1 MSTFL
6 SSVLRPRRVSAI
18 AALAVALPLLAA
30 NIQTAQAYDI
40 TSTAAVNVTA
50 AGIAL
55 QSHDPVAYQ
64 TVGKPTLGLE
74 RYSAQFEG
82 ATYRFASEA
91 NLRLFQANPEKYA
104 PLHGGFCQQGMAGG
118 RKLDGDPTLFR
129 VENGRL
135 AVFSYPAA
143 LAAFERDIAGN
154 AAKALANWPQARN
167 KTPRE
172 LFGF

>member
-1 MSTFL
+1 MSALVRSFL
-6 SSVLRPRRVSAI
+6 RSRRATM
-18 AALAVALPLLAA
+18 LAA
-30 NIQTAQAYDI
+30 VVATVPFLAAVNTAHGYDI
-40 TSTAAVNVTA
+40 TSTAPVNVTA

-74 RYSAQFEG
+74 QFSAQFEG

-91 NLRLFQANPEKYA
+91 NLRLFQANPAKYA
-104 PLHGGFCQQGMAGG
+104 PLHGGFCQQGVATG
-118 RKLDGDPTLFR
+118 RKLDGDPSLFR
-129 VENGRL
+129 VADGRL

-143 LAAFERDIAGN
+143 LAAFERDVAGN
-154 AAKALANWPQARN
+154 AAKATTNWTTVQN